1 MAGERGLAEQIR
13 TGLEDSQQTAKS
25 APVLRVIQG
34 KKPLEQM
41 FHGRKVREHVRDFG
55 ALFALICTVISGVV
69 FYRGGSDIKGLT
81 YLFVGAAF
89 MILGARAP
97 GVLHPVWNAWMKFAE
112 KLSVVTTFAILMLA
126 WCLMVIPMAIVLR
139 IFRVQV
145 MEMDFRLPVDTYW
158 HVRPEK
164 MHDFKL
170 LERQF

>member
-13 TGLEDSQQTAKS
+13 TGLEDSQQTKS
-25 APVLRVIQG
+25 GPVLRVIQG

-41 FHGRKVREHVRDFG
+41 FHGRKVREHVREFG
-55 ALFALICTVISGVV
+55 ALFALIFAVISGVV
-69 FYRGGSDIKGLT
+69 FYRGGSEVKALT
-81 YLFVGAAF
+81 YLAIGTAF
-89 MILGARAP
+89 MVLGSRAP
-97 GVLHPVWNAWMKFAE
+97 SVLHPVWNMWMKLAE
-112 KLSVVTTFAILMLA
+112 KLSVVMTFAILMVA